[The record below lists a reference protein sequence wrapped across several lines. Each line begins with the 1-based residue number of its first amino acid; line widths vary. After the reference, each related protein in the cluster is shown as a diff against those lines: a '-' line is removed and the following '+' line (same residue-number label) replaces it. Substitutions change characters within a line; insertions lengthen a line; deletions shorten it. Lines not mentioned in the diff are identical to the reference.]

1 MIHDALCPPGMKA
14 GDELCPWCVLIRK
27 ARADER
33 RKVLAVADALRGL
46 LEMPL
51 DTSPMSDPQHT
62 VAT

>member
-1 MIHDALCPPGMKA
+1 MHDALCPPGMKA

-33 RKVLAVADALRGL
+33 RKILAVADALRAV

-51 DTSPMSDPQHT
+51 NTTSSDMP
-62 VAT
+62 

>member
-1 MIHDALCPPGMKA
+1 MSHDALCPPGMKA

-33 RKVLAVADALRGL
+33 RKVLAVADALRAV

-51 DTSPMSDPQHT
+51 NTTSSDLP
-62 VAT
+62 

>member
-1 MIHDALCPPGMKA
+1 MHDALCPPGMKA

-33 RKVLAVADALRGL
+33 RNILAVADALRAV

-51 DTSPMSDPQHT
+51 NTTSSDMP
-62 VAT
+62 

>member
-33 RKVLAVADALRGL
+33 RKMLAVADALRGL

-51 DTSPMSDPQHT
+51 DTT
-62 VAT
+62 